1 MHLALVGTPNSGKTA
16 LFNALTGSRQKVAN
30 YPGVTVERKEGSFVT
45 PSGRQVS
52 VVDLPGTYSLRGRSP
67 DEEITRDVV
76 LGRTKGEAMPDL
88 VLCVADSTNLR
99 LTIRLVLELKSTG
112 RPLALVLNMFDIA
125 TRRGV
130 TVDVP
135 RLSEALGVPVVT
147 SIAVR
152 KGGTADLL
160 RLTDEIAGASATP
173 HRQNLW
179 EPLTVSQ
186 LRATQREADRII
198 AATVSLP
205 ARPDTWTARIDAVV
219 LHPVAGLAIL
229 MLLLFV
235 MFQAV
240 FAWAQPLMELLSSA
254 FEALGQFVHDTL
266 PAGLLQSFLQ
276 NGVISGVGS
285 VIVFLPQIII
295 IFLFILLLED
305 FGYMARAAFLMDRIM
320 GGAGLHGRA
329 FIPLLSSFA
338 CAIPGIMATR
348 VIDNRRDRLTTIL
361 IAPLMTCSARIPVYT
376 LIISAFIPAKMIW
389 GWVNLQGLVMFG
401 LYAAGIVSALGDVVP
416 DQILHVAR
424 LRAGAVHAGTARLQ
438 DAAAEEHRDRHLHAR
453 EYVPAA
459 RRHHDL
465 LDDGADLVSG
475 VVPGSRLPAP
485 TEPAINYSLAAMI
498 GKAIAPLLS
507 PLGFN
512 WQIAVALIP
521 GMAAREVAVAALGT
535 VYAIEGGKE
544 AADANRTGAGDQMEP
559 CHRAVAARLVHLR
572 AAMRFHAGGDPPRNR
587 QLEVDGGH
595 LRLHAGARLCREFC
609 HLQHR
614 GGARRRVAKGRH
626 GTVMG
631 IENFRQLA
639 GYNHWANRRLY
650 DAALKMP
657 DEHYRRPT
665 GVFFGS
671 LHGTLNH
678 LLLTDRVWLK
688 RLTGEGEHP
697 ARLNAI
703 LHEDLKDLVRARM
716 TEDARLIKVIGGYS
730 AADLGNTVSYQ
741 TMSGAPQQQ
750 PLRDIL
756 LHLFNHQTHHRG
768 HAHACCSI
776 VTGTEPLSLD
786 LLLFQR
792 GVPAPDLN

>member
-1 MHLALVGTPNSGKTA
+1 MHLALVGTPNSGKTS

-30 YPGVTVERKEGSFVT
+30 YPGVTVERKAGSFVT
-45 PSGRQVS
+45 PLGRQVS

-67 DEEITRDVV
+67 DEEITRDIV
-76 LGRTKGEAMPDL
+76 LGRTPGEALPDL

-112 RPLALVLNMFDIA
+112 RPLMLVLNMFDIA

-135 RLSEALGVPVVT
+135 RLSEALGVPIVT

-160 RLTDEIAGASATP
+160 RRTDEIAAQMETP
-173 HRQNLW
+173 LAQNLW
-179 EPLTVSQ
+179 QPLTVAQ
-186 LRATQREADRII
+186 LRAAQREADRII

-205 ARPDTWTARIDAVV
+205 TRPDSWTARIDAVV

-229 MLLLFV
+229 ALILFV

-240 FAWAQPLMELLSSA
+240 FAWAQPLMDLLSSA
-254 FEALGQFVHDTL
+254 FDALGQFVHDTL
-266 PAGLLQSFLQ
+266 PEGILQSFLQ

-376 LIISAFIPAKMIW
+376 LIISAFIPAKDIW
-389 GWVNLQGLVMFG
+389 GWVNVQGLVMFG
-401 LYAAGIVSALGDVVP
+401 LYAAGIGSALGVSFLIKFFMLRDYAPAPFMLELP
-416 DQILHVAR
+416 DYKMPRPKSIAIGVYTRAKMFLH
-424 LRAGAVHAGTARLQ
+424 RAGTTIFSMMVLIWFLASFPLPPAG
-438 DAAAEEHRDRHLHAR
+438 AE
-453 EYVPAA
+453 
-459 RRHHDL
+459 
-465 LDDGADLVSG
+465 G
-475 VVPGSRLPAP
+475 
-485 TEPAINYSLAAMI
+485 PAINYSLAAII
-498 GKAIAPLLS
+498 GKAIEPLLT

-544 AADANRTGAGDQMEP
+544 AADQIGHVLATKWSLATALSLLAWYIFAPQCASTLAVIRRETGSWKWMAITFAYMLALAYMASLATYTIAVALGAG
-559 CHRAVAARLVHLR
+559 
-572 AAMRFHAGGDPPRNR
+572 
-587 QLEVDGGH
+587 
-595 LRLHAGARLCREFC
+595 
-609 HLQHR
+609 
-614 GGARRRVAKGRH
+614 
-626 GTVMG
+626 
-631 IENFRQLA
+631 
-639 GYNHWANRRLY
+639 
-650 DAALKMP
+650 
-657 DEHYRRPT
+657 
-665 GVFFGS
+665 
-671 LHGTLNH
+671 
-678 LLLTDRVWLK
+678 
-688 RLTGEGEHP
+688 
-697 ARLNAI
+697 
-703 LHEDLKDLVRARM
+703 
-716 TEDARLIKVIGGYS
+716 
-730 AADLGNTVSYQ
+730 
-741 TMSGAPQQQ
+741 
-750 PLRDIL
+750 
-756 LHLFNHQTHHRG
+756 
-768 HAHACCSI
+768 
-776 VTGTEPLSLD
+776 
-786 LLLFQR
+786 
-792 GVPAPDLN
+792 

>member
-30 YPGVTVERKEGSFVT
+30 YPGVTVERKQGSFVT
-45 PSGRQVS
+45 PLGRQVS
-52 VVDLPGTYSLRGRSP
+52 LVDLPGTYSLRGRSP
-67 DEEITRDVV
+67 DEEITRDMV
-76 LGRTKGEAMPDL
+76 LGRTPGETVPDL

-99 LTIRLVLELKSTG
+99 LTIRLVLELKRTG

-130 TVDVP
+130 TVDVAQ
-135 RLSEALGVPVVT
+135 LSQALGVPVVT

-160 RLTDEIAGASATP
+160 RLTDEISAQGQLPAS
-173 HRQNLW
+173 QNLW
-179 EPLTVSQ
+179 EPLTVAQ
-186 LRATQREADRII
+186 LRATQREADSII

-205 ARPDTWTARIDAVV
+205 TRPDTWTSRIDAVV

-229 MLLLFV
+229 ALILFV

-240 FAWAQPLMELLSSA
+240 FAWAQPLMEALSSA
-254 FEALGQFVHDTL
+254 FAALGQLVHDTL

-376 LIISAFIPAKMIW
+376 LIISAFIPDTQVW
-389 GWVNLQGLVMFG
+389 GWVNLRGLVMFG
-401 LYAAGIVSALGDVVP
+401 LYAVGIASALGVSFLIKFFMLRDYAPAPFMLELP
-416 DQILHVAR
+416 DYKMPR
-424 LRAGAVHAGTARLQ
+424 LKSIAIGVYTRAKMFLQRAGTTIFSMMVLIWFLASFPLAPAGA
-438 DAAAEEHRDRHLHAR
+438 
-453 EYVPAA
+453 
-459 RRHHDL
+459 
-465 LDDGADLVSG
+465 LD
-475 VVPGSRLPAP
+475 
-485 TEPAINYSLAAMI
+485 PAINYSFAAMI
-498 GKAIAPLLS
+498 GKALAPLLS

-544 AADANRTGAGDQMEP
+544 AAEQIGQLLATKWSLATALSLLAWYIFAPQCASTLAVIRRETGSSKWMVITFTYMLVLAYAASLLTYQVAVALGAG
-559 CHRAVAARLVHLR
+559 
-572 AAMRFHAGGDPPRNR
+572 
-587 QLEVDGGH
+587 
-595 LRLHAGARLCREFC
+595 
-609 HLQHR
+609 
-614 GGARRRVAKGRH
+614 
-626 GTVMG
+626 
-631 IENFRQLA
+631 
-639 GYNHWANRRLY
+639 
-650 DAALKMP
+650 
-657 DEHYRRPT
+657 
-665 GVFFGS
+665 
-671 LHGTLNH
+671 
-678 LLLTDRVWLK
+678 
-688 RLTGEGEHP
+688 
-697 ARLNAI
+697 
-703 LHEDLKDLVRARM
+703 
-716 TEDARLIKVIGGYS
+716 
-730 AADLGNTVSYQ
+730 
-741 TMSGAPQQQ
+741 
-750 PLRDIL
+750 
-756 LHLFNHQTHHRG
+756 
-768 HAHACCSI
+768 
-776 VTGTEPLSLD
+776 
-786 LLLFQR
+786 
-792 GVPAPDLN
+792 

>member
-1 MHLALVGTPNSGKTA
+1 MEAPLMHLALVGTPNSGKTS

-45 PSGRQVS
+45 PLGRQIS
-52 VVDLPGTYSLRGRSP
+52 LVDLPGTYSLRGRSP

-76 LGRTKGEAMPDL
+76 LGRTPGEAMPDL

-112 RPLALVLNMFDIA
+112 RPLMLVLNMFDIA

-130 TVDVP
+130 TVDVA
-135 RLSEALGVPVVT
+135 RLSESLGVPVVT

-160 RLTDEIAGASATP
+160 RRTDEMIAAQAPISFQP
-173 HRQNLW
+173 NLW
-179 EPLTVSQ
+179 QPLTVAQ

-198 AATVSLP
+198 AATISLP
-205 ARPDTWTARIDAVV
+205 TRPDTWTARIDAWV

-229 MLLLFV
+229 ALILFV

-240 FAWAQPLMELLSSA
+240 FAWAQPLMDLLSDG
-254 FEALGQFVHDTL
+254 FTALGQAVHDTL

-376 LIISAFIPAKMIW
+376 LIISAFIPARQIW

-401 LYAAGIVSALGDVVP
+401 LYAVGIASALGVSFLIKFFMLRDYAPAPFMLELP
-416 DQILHVAR
+416 DYKMP
-424 LRAGAVHAGTARLQ
+424 RAGSVAIGIYTRAKMFLHRAGTTIFSMMVLIWFLASFPLPPAGAQ
-438 DAAAEEHRDRHLHAR
+438 D
-453 EYVPAA
+453 
-459 RRHHDL
+459 
-465 LDDGADLVSG
+465 
-475 VVPGSRLPAP
+475 
-485 TEPAINYSLAAMI
+485 PAINYSFAAMI
-498 GKAIAPLLS
+498 GKALEPLLM
-507 PLGFN
+507 PIGFN

-544 AADANRTGAGDQMEP
+544 AADQIGQVLATKWSLATALSLLAWYIFAPQCASTLAVIRRETGSWKWMAITFAYMLALAYVASLATYNIAYALGAG
-559 CHRAVAARLVHLR
+559 
-572 AAMRFHAGGDPPRNR
+572 
-587 QLEVDGGH
+587 
-595 LRLHAGARLCREFC
+595 
-609 HLQHR
+609 
-614 GGARRRVAKGRH
+614 
-626 GTVMG
+626 
-631 IENFRQLA
+631 
-639 GYNHWANRRLY
+639 
-650 DAALKMP
+650 
-657 DEHYRRPT
+657 
-665 GVFFGS
+665 
-671 LHGTLNH
+671 
-678 LLLTDRVWLK
+678 
-688 RLTGEGEHP
+688 
-697 ARLNAI
+697 
-703 LHEDLKDLVRARM
+703 
-716 TEDARLIKVIGGYS
+716 
-730 AADLGNTVSYQ
+730 
-741 TMSGAPQQQ
+741 
-750 PLRDIL
+750 
-756 LHLFNHQTHHRG
+756 
-768 HAHACCSI
+768 
-776 VTGTEPLSLD
+776 
-786 LLLFQR
+786 
-792 GVPAPDLN
+792 

>member
-1 MHLALVGTPNSGKTA
+1 MESPLMHLALVGTPNSGKTA

-30 YPGVTVERKEGSFVT
+30 YPGVTVERKQGSFVT
-45 PSGRQVS
+45 PLGRQVS

-76 LGRTKGEAMPDL
+76 LGRTKGEALPDL

-99 LTIRLVLELKSTG
+99 LTIRLVLEMKSTG

-160 RLTDEIAGASATP
+160 RLTDGILAQTPSP

-179 EPLTVSQ
+179 EPLTVPQ
-186 LRATQREADRII
+186 LRTTQREADRII
-198 AATVSLP
+198 ATTVSLP
-205 ARPDTWTARIDAVV
+205 ARPDTWTARIDAIV

-229 MLLLFV
+229 MLILFV

-254 FEALGQFVHDTL
+254 FEAAGQFVHDTL

-376 LIISAFIPAKMIW
+376 LIISAFIPAKLIG

-401 LYAAGIVSALGDVVP
+401 LYTAGIVSALGVSFLIKFFMLRDYAPAPFMLELP
-416 DQILHVAR
+416 DYKMPR
-424 LRAGAVHAGTARLQ
+424 LRSIAIGIYTRAKMFLQRAGTTIFSMMVLIWFLASFPLPPAGA
-438 DAAAEEHRDRHLHAR
+438 
-453 EYVPAA
+453 
-459 RRHHDL
+459 
-465 LDDGADLVSG
+465 AD
-475 VVPGSRLPAP
+475 
-485 TEPAINYSLAAMI
+485 PAINYSLAAMI
-498 GKAIAPLLS
+498 GKMIAPLLA

-544 AADANRTGAGDQMEP
+544 AAAQIGQVLATKWSLATALSLLAWYIFAPQCASTLAVIRRETGSWKWMAVTFGYMLALAYAASLATYTVAVALGAG
-559 CHRAVAARLVHLR
+559 
-572 AAMRFHAGGDPPRNR
+572 
-587 QLEVDGGH
+587 
-595 LRLHAGARLCREFC
+595 
-609 HLQHR
+609 
-614 GGARRRVAKGRH
+614 
-626 GTVMG
+626 
-631 IENFRQLA
+631 
-639 GYNHWANRRLY
+639 
-650 DAALKMP
+650 
-657 DEHYRRPT
+657 
-665 GVFFGS
+665 
-671 LHGTLNH
+671 
-678 LLLTDRVWLK
+678 
-688 RLTGEGEHP
+688 
-697 ARLNAI
+697 
-703 LHEDLKDLVRARM
+703 
-716 TEDARLIKVIGGYS
+716 
-730 AADLGNTVSYQ
+730 
-741 TMSGAPQQQ
+741 
-750 PLRDIL
+750 
-756 LHLFNHQTHHRG
+756 
-768 HAHACCSI
+768 
-776 VTGTEPLSLD
+776 
-786 LLLFQR
+786 
-792 GVPAPDLN
+792 